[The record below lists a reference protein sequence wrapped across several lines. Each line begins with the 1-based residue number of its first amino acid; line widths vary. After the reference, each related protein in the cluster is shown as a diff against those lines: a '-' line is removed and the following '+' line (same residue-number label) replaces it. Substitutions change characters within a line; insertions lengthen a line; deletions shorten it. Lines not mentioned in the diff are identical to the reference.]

1 LTELAPAP
9 APAGSAYEQ
18 LSYPGY
24 AYAATHPARLE
35 AVGRLLGLDP
45 APAATCRVLELGC
58 GDGGNALSIA
68 QSLPGAQVI
77 GVDAAAAAVA
87 RGAELAR
94 AAGLE
99 NVELRV
105 GDFESL
111 SAEELDGV
119 DYVVAHGVY
128 SWIAPAARVAL
139 LACVRRCLAPEGIAF
154 VSYNA
159 YPGSYLR
166 DMARDMLRY
175 HLRDVED
182 PQARL
187 AGAHELME
195 TIVAIEEPSPY
206 ARVLR
211 EHLERMLRAGD
222 ALLFHDDLAEIST
235 PFYLHEIVEHAAAHG
250 LRFLAE
256 AELAESLM
264 RDVPASAE
272 RLMAGLPDDAVVR
285 EQYLDF
291 FKNRMF
297 RQTLLC
303 HGEAPVRR
311 GLADGVLERL
321 WLSSAARAEEPA
333 SADSAEA
340 SAAGEGE
347 TFSTPDGF
355 TMTTSEPLVL
365 AAMHALAEA
374 WPAAVGFP
382 DLLDRALDAAGRGA
396 PRELV
401 AARLRDVMLQAHL
414 ARVVGLHGCPPPVAG
429 GAVGGGVGAGK
440 PPRGSGLEASTRSPV
455 RPRASGLARAQLAAG
470 ASVLSSLLHAN
481 VRLDEPLDVALLP
494 LLDGTRDRAALCEA
508 APDGSAGDVDA
519 ALGRLAALGLL
530 HVP

>member
-1 LTELAPAP
+1 LTEPAAPAP

-45 APAATCRVLELGC
+45 APAAGCRVLELGC

-68 QSLPGAQVI
+68 QSLPGAQVL

-87 RGAELAR
+87 RGATLAQ

-111 SAEELDGV
+111 SAEQIGSV

-128 SWIAPAARVAL
+128 SWIPPAARIAL
-139 LACVRRCLAPEGIAF
+139 LACVRRCLAPHGIAF

-187 AGAHELME
+187 AGAHELMQ

-211 EHLERMLRAGD
+211 EHFERMLGASD

-235 PFYLHEIVEHAAAHG
+235 PFYVHEFVEHAAAHG

-256 AELAESLM
+256 AELSESLM

-272 RLMAGLPDDAVVR
+272 RLMVGLRDEAVVR

-303 HGEAPVRR
+303 HGERGVRR
-311 GLADGVLERL
+311 SLDDGALERL
-321 WLSSAARAEEPA
+321 WLSSGARPEQPVAMAA
-333 SADSAEA
+333 
-340 SAAGEGE
+340 EGE
-347 TFSTPDGF
+347 TFLTPEGF
-355 TMTTSEPLVL
+355 SMTTSEPHVC

-374 WPAAVGFP
+374 WPAAVPFAQLAARAREAVDAEVP
-382 DLLDRALDAAGRGA
+382 HELL
-396 PRELV
+396 
-401 AARLRDVMLQAHL
+401 AARLREVLLQAHL
-414 ARVVGLHGCPPPVAG
+414 ARVAQLHGCPPPVAAGG
-429 GAVGGGVGAGK
+429 GAGQ
-440 PPRGSGLEASTRSPV
+440 
-455 RPRASGLARAQLAAG
+455 RPRASALARAQLAAG
-470 ASVLSSLLHAN
+470 APVISSLLHAN
-481 VRLDEPLDVALLP
+481 VKLDDPLDAKLLP
-494 LLDGTRDRAALCEA
+494 LLDGTRGRDGLRTALAHPSET
-508 APDGSAGDVDA
+508 AGKASDA
-519 ALGRLAALGLL
+519 DLHTALGRFAALGLL
-530 HVP
+530 HRDGAPDHYTRF